1 MFWLWVCPKKIL
13 LEKQKYFTVQ
23 LKYKIDIL
31 LMLSVMNLNHY
42 NLEHGSLTITLIQ
55 SYFQYFTY
63 FVHCVFYM
71 FALNIFFHCLSLT

>member
-42 NLEHGSLTITLIQ
+42 NSEHGSLTITWIQ

-63 FVHCVFYM
+63 F
-71 FALNIFFHCLSLT
+71 